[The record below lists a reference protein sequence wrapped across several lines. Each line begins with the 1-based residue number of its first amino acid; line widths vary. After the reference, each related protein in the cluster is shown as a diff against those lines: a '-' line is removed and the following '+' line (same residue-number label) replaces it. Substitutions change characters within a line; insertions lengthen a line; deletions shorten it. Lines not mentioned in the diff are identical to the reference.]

1 VIPSAGKPCIP
12 ETIFMTIYIIRR
24 LIQSVFV
31 LLIITLLVFLTMH
44 ILPGDPILIFMS
56 SGELKN
62 TSLEEIEVLRHQFGL
77 DRPLLV
83 QYIDW
88 LGGVVHGDFG
98 ISIVQREPVMKEI
111 TRRLPITLLLSSIA
125 LFISTIIG
133 IPAGVVCAVRRG
145 KWIDTVVTIIANA
158 GITIP
163 VFWLG
168 LMLIY
173 LFALN
178 LGWLPVQGYT
188 SPFVDFTKSIRQM
201 IMPVFCLSIF
211 SISSITRQTRSSMLE
226 VMKQDYIRTSWAKG
240 LKEWQVI
247 LRHGLKNGL
256 IPIVTLLGVS
266 FSFII
271 GGSVLVENVFNIPGV
286 GRLVVNAVFVQD
298 YPVVQGFVLIIA
310 VIVLLSNLIVDIAYG
325 WLDPRIRYG

>member
-1 VIPSAGKPCIP
+1 
-12 ETIFMTIYIIRR
+12 MTTYIIRR

-31 LLIITLLVFLTMH
+31 LIIVTLLVFFTMNL
-44 ILPGDPILIFMS
+44 LPGDPILIFMS

-62 TSLEEIEVLRHQFGL
+62 TSLQEIEVLRHEFGL

-83 QYIDW
+83 QYFDW
-88 LGGVVHGDFG
+88 LGGVIYGDFG
-98 ISIVQREPVMKEI
+98 ISIIQREPVMKEI

-125 LFISTIIG
+125 LVISTIVG

-145 KWIDTVVTIIANA
+145 KWIDTTVTIIANA

-168 LMLIY
+168 IMLIY

-188 SPFVDFTKSIRQM
+188 SPFTDFTKSIRQM

-211 SISSITRQTRSSMLE
+211 SVSSITRQTRSSMLE
-226 VMKQDYIRTSWAKG
+226 VMKQDYIRTAWAKG
-240 LKEWQVI
+240 LREWLVI

-256 IPIVTLLGVS
+256 IPIVTLLGMS

-298 YPVVQGFVLIIA
+298 YPVVQGFVLIVA
-310 VIVLLSNLIVDIAYG
+310 VIVLLSNLIVDISYG

>member
-1 VIPSAGKPCIP
+1 
-12 ETIFMTIYIIRR
+12 
-24 LIQSVFV
+24 
-31 LLIITLLVFLTMH
+31 
-44 ILPGDPILIFMS
+44 MS

-62 TSLEEIEVLRHQFGL
+62 TSLEEIEILRHEFGL
-77 DRPLLV
+77 DRPLLI
-83 QYIDW
+83 QYFDW
-88 LGGVVHGDFG
+88 LGGVIHGDFG
-98 ISIVQREPVMKEI
+98 ISIVQREPVVKEI
-111 TRRLPITLLLSSIA
+111 NRRLPITLLLSSIA
-125 LFISTIIG
+125 LFISIIIG
-133 IPAGVVCAVRRG
+133 IPAGVICAVRRG
-145 KWIDTVVTIIANA
+145 NWIDTVVTIIANA

-168 LMLIY
+168 IMLIY

-188 SPFVDFTKSIRQM
+188 SPFVDFVKSIRQM
-201 IMPVFCLSIF
+201 IMPVFCLTIF

-226 VMKQDYIRTSWAKG
+226 VMKQDYIRTAWSKG
-240 LKEWQVI
+240 LRERSVI
-247 LRHGLKNGL
+247 FRHALKNGL
-256 IPIVTLLGVS
+256 IPIVTLLGMS

-286 GRLVVNAVFVQD
+286 SRLVVNAVFVQD

-310 VIVLLSNLIVDIAYG
+310 VIVLLSNLIVDISYG

>member
-1 VIPSAGKPCIP
+1 
-12 ETIFMTIYIIRR
+12 
-24 LIQSVFV
+24 
-31 LLIITLLVFLTMH
+31 VFLTMH
-44 ILPGDPILIFMS
+44 ILPGDPILIFIS
-56 SGELKN
+56 SGELKQ
-62 TSLEEIEVLRHQFGL
+62 TSLQEIEALRHQFGL
-77 DRPLLV
+77 DKPLMR

-88 LGGVVHGDFG
+88 FAGVVRGDFG

-111 TRRLPITLLLSSIA
+111 ARRLPITFQLSLIA
-125 LFISTIIG
+125 LIISTIIG

-145 KWIDTVVTIIANA
+145 KWVDTLVTILANA

-168 LMLIY
+168 IMLIY
-173 LFALN
+173 LFALK

-188 SPFVDFTKSIRQM
+188 SPFTDFGKSVKQM

-226 VMKQDYIRTSWAKG
+226 VMRQDYIRTAWAKG
-240 LKEWQVI
+240 LKERLVI
-247 LRHGLKNGL
+247 MKHGIKNGL
-256 IPIVTLLGVS
+256 IPIVTLLGMS
-266 FSFII
+266 FSFIV
-271 GGSVLVENVFNIPGV
+271 GGSVLIENVFNIPGMS
-286 GRLVVNAVFVQD
+286 RLVVNAVFVQD

-310 VIVLLSNLIVDIAYG
+310 VVVLVTNLIVDISYG